1 MTETA
6 IIKHCSPTLAGM
18 KTGSMFTCPY
28 QNKKDMCQTMRY
40 WNSLLKEKGIRVIP
54 LKYKDGTALIYFYRI
69 AKLSEDL
76 KEQTARQILEE
87 RGYEISVPERCIS
100 KLMKRLV
107 ECDEFP
113 HEIGLFLGYPPEDV
127 CGFIENG
134 ARNCKCVGCWK
145 VYGDEQKARDTFARY
160 EKCTNAYSKQLA
172 KGVSIDRLAVAG

>member
-1 MTETA
+1 MTEKV

-28 QNKKDMCQTMRY
+28 ADKKDMCVKMKY

-54 LKYKDGTALIYFYRI
+54 LRYKDGTALIYLYRTS
-69 AKLSEDL
+69 KLSEDL
-76 KEQTARQILEE
+76 KDGTARQLLKE
-87 RGYEISVPERCIS
+87 RGYEISVPERCIC

-113 HEIGLFLGYPPEDV
+113 HEVGLFLGYPPEDV

-145 VYGDEQKARDTFARY
+145 VYGDEQEARNTFELY
-160 EKCTNAYSKQLA
+160 EKCTAAYYEQLA
-172 KGVSIDRLAVAG
+172 NGVSIDRLTVAG